1 MSACGRGI
9 CCANDGHKGTCA
21 EASGWDREADWT
33 PAELSTVAAARTLSP
48 MTAEPSVRD
57 QAETVLRSAL
67 YSTYGQ
73 GDYVRTGMI
82 AAAAL
87 DALAAAGLLAGE
99 AS

>member
-1 MSACGRGI
+1 VSACGRGI
-9 CCANDGHKGTCA
+9 CCANDGHEGTCA
-21 EASGWDREADWT
+21 EASGWDREAEW
-33 PAELSTVAAARTLSP
+33 
-48 MTAEPSVRD
+48 TAEPSVRD
-57 QAETVLRSAL
+57 RAETVLRSAL